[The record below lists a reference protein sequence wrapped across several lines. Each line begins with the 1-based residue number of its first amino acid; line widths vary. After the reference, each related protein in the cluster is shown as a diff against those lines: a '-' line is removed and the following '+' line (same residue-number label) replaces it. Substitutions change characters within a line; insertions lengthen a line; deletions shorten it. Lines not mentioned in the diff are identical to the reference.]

1 MSADSR
7 DIETVPDADPVFSF
21 AAPLL
26 RAEEVADLLA
36 VQPSTVYE
44 LSRRRIDP
52 LPSISIGRSKRF
64 DRLAIAQWVE
74 AHSNR

>member
-1 MSADSR
+1 MSAGSC
-7 DIETVPDADPVFSF
+7 DIETVPDVEPAFSF